1 MANQP
6 GRDITTL
13 TLVSLLAVVLFTVMA
28 GMSDDMGKLMVV
40 LMSGFLLG
48 WMLLHST
55 QLGNMVKSL

>member
-6 GRDITTL
+6 GRDVVTV
-13 TLVSLLAVVLFTVMA
+13 TLVSLLAVALFTVLA

-48 WMLLHST
+48 WMFLHAT
-55 QLGNMVKSL
+55 ELQNMVKSL